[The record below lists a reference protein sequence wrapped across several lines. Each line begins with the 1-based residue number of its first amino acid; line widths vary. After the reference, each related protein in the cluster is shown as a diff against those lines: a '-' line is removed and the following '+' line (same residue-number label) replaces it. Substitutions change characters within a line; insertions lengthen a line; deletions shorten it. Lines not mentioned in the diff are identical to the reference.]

1 MLSFWVRRNHQE
13 DWKPVPAEGT
23 VLEEDTYSI
32 VARSPQPHFT
42 ITVEVR
48 QYPLPTGNGSEPAP
62 VADPNTS
69 PPHIQTR
76 SVRTNDEGIGIIL
89 PASHLTPGF
98 WELHCRDADLI
109 AELFGEAEVENCL
122 RFQVLP
128 VGRRLEM
135 TPPPL
140 PEPETGIPATA
151 EEAWSE
157 VVLRAPDPGAHPPE
171 PSPEPTREWAAELF
185 SLMHTELE
193 GSPDEVLVLTGRIG
207 CSGELRVQVWQE
219 GKDLPIFEGQR
230 LIQFP
235 PEARTA
241 VFSIP
246 ITLPNRVWTRPL
258 TGELL
263 LTPSSTGWR
272 DPERPSQPLTIPFF
286 IRCRGQS
293 EELDPAGAEE
303 LASAPSSSG
312 IPLSRLRAGA
322 AQAAG
327 SRHSARSASGGV
339 EATLLSPERTLQKL
353 LRIWQQ
359 STPVQGRDSAEPV
372 VSAQEVR
379 QDPAHEEAATPPPAS
394 PAPVVEPENRKLPIP
409 EPPPEGIPAPSP
421 ESILQPAPEP
431 ELYRIPEAEVE
442 LPSPVLEPSPSLQP
456 EPTQSEAEF
465 PATPVALAPVLPVVS
480 PEESLLPP
488 SPPGICPTPQLL
500 VPEQLRAGDNFDVVL
515 RLPAL
520 ADPPPSGFTNQ
531 APFWIKFWVKH
542 GRTRSLV
549 DGPRWLLDFSCDEQ
563 GQWQALTRMTIPPG
577 VPELIFEA
585 WAVSPD
591 RQQQSDRVT
600 ERRLIQP

>member
-1 MLSFWVRRNHQE
+1 MLSFWVRREGQE
-13 DWKPVPAEGT
+13 VWEPVPAEGT
-23 VLEEDTYSI
+23 VLEEDTYTI

-48 QYPLPTGNGSEPAP
+48 QYPLAQGEGLA
-62 VADPNTS
+62 TS
-69 PPHIQTR
+69 PASKEEFNTTPAQTQSR

-89 PASHLTPGF
+89 PASHLPPGF

-109 AELFGEAEVENCL
+109 AELFGEAEAENCL
-122 RFQVLP
+122 RFQVMPRGLGSSP
-128 VGRRLEM
+128 QMGRFPEM
-135 TPPPL
+135 ALPPL
-140 PEPETGIPATA
+140 AEPEPVPPANA
-151 EEAWSE
+151 QDAVPEE
-157 VVLRAPDPGAHPPE
+157 VPF
-171 PSPEPTREWAAELF
+171 SPESNPTPEWAAELF

-193 GSPDEVLVLTGRIG
+193 GSPNEVLVLTGRIG
-207 CSGELRVQVWQE
+207 CSGELRVQVWQP

-246 ITLPNRVWTRPL
+246 ITLPNHTWTRPL
-258 TGELL
+258 NGELV
-263 LTPSSTGWR
+263 LTPTSTGWR
-272 DPERPSQPLTIPFF
+272 DPNRPTHPLTIAFS
-286 IRCRGQS
+286 IRCRGES
-293 EELDPAGAEE
+293 DELNPDRVSGPEALEE
-303 LASAPSSSG
+303 ASAPSL
-312 IPLSRLRAGA
+312 PLTRLREGA
-322 AQAAG
+322 AQAA
-327 SRHSARSASGGV
+327 SRSHSSTT
-339 EATLLSPERTLQKL
+339 TLLSPERTLQKL

-359 STPVQGRDSAEPV
+359 STPTRDLNPIPPTPAEPIAIEPETITP
-372 VSAQEVR
+372 AQPEGV
-379 QDPAHEEAATPPPAS
+379 PTATS
-394 PAPVVEPENRKLPIP
+394 PATEPQALKIPAADFSLQPTPEPMAPPLPESELSRIPGVEPELPAP
-409 EPPPEGIPAPSP
+409 SSEPPPSEEVFPPAAVAV
-421 ESILQPAPEP
+421 PA
-431 ELYRIPEAEVE
+431 AG
-442 LPSPVLEPSPSLQP
+442 SG
-456 EPTQSEAEF
+456 
-465 PATPVALAPVLPVVS
+465 
-480 PEESLLPP
+480 ESLLPP
-488 SPPGICPTPQLL
+488 DLPGICPTPQLL

-520 ADPPPSGFTNQ
+520 ADPPPSGFTHQ

-600 ERRLIQP
+600 QRRLIQP

>member
-1 MLSFWVRRNHQE
+1 MLSFWVRRNNQE
-13 DWKPVPAEGT
+13 DWQPVPAEGT

-32 VARSPQPHFT
+32 VVRSPQPHFT

-48 QYPLPTGNGSEPAP
+48 QHPLPPENGGSTP
-62 VADPNTS
+62 VEDPNRLQ
-69 PPHIQTR
+69 IQTR

-89 PASHLTPGF
+89 PATHLAPGF

-109 AELFGEAEVENCL
+109 AELFGEAEVKNCL

-128 VGRRLEM
+128 VGRNEDSVRRTRQEIA
-135 TPPPL
+135 PPPL
-140 PEPETGIPATA
+140 TDPEMGIPTMT
-151 EEAWSE
+151 EEA
-157 VVLRAPDPGAHPPE
+157 RPE
-171 PSPEPTREWAAELF
+171 GGSSPEPIQEWAAELF

-207 CSGELRVQVWQE
+207 CSGELRVQVWQQ

-235 PEARTA
+235 AEARTA

-246 ITLPNRVWTRPL
+246 ITLPNHTWPRPL
-258 TGELL
+258 NGELV
-263 LTPSSTGWR
+263 LTPTANGWR
-272 DPERPSQPLTIPFF
+272 DANSPTHPLTISFF
-286 IRCRGQS
+286 IRCRGES
-293 EELDPAGAEE
+293 DPLNPAPEEE
-303 LASAPSSSG
+303 ASVPSSG
-312 IPLSRLRAGA
+312 IPLSRLREGA
-322 AQAAG
+322 AQAA
-327 SRHSARSASGGV
+327 SSSRSAI
-339 EATLLSPERTLQKL
+339 TLLSPERTLQKL

-359 STPVQGRDSAEPV
+359 STPVHGHVSRAEHKLDPNLPALPVAEPI
-372 VSAQEVR
+372 
-379 QDPAHEEAATPPPAS
+379 
-394 PAPVVEPENRKLPIP
+394 EPQTLTFPSEN
-409 EPPPEGIPAPSP
+409 PSP
-421 ESILQPAPEP
+421 QKDSVSLTQPAPEP
-431 ELYRIPEAEVE
+431 IAQPLPEPELSGIPEVE
-442 LPSPVLEPSPSLQP
+442 AGLPTLLPEPSPLPQP
-456 EPTQSEAEF
+456 EP
-465 PATPVALAPVLPVVS
+465 PPGIPPTPVALAPVVPAAS
-480 PEESLLPP
+480 PEDSLLPP
-488 SPPGICPTPQLL
+488 SPPGVCPTPQLL

-520 ADPPPSGFTNQ
+520 AEPPPSGFTNRTPSRLRDQ

-600 ERRLIQP
+600 ERRSILP

>member
-1 MLSFWVRRNHQE
+1 MRREGQE
-13 DWKPVPAEGT
+13 AWEPVPAEGA
-23 VLEEDTYSI
+23 VLEEDTYTI

-48 QYPLPTGNGSEPAP
+48 QYPPTQGEGLPTAL
-62 VADPNTS
+62 AS
-69 PPHIQTR
+69 PKKVTTPPTQTQTR

-89 PASHLTPGF
+89 PASHLSPGF

-109 AELFGEAEVENCL
+109 AELFGEAEAENCL
-122 RFQVLP
+122 RFQVMPRGLASGP
-128 VGRRLEM
+128 QAGRSPEM
-135 TPPPL
+135 AL
-140 PEPETGIPATA
+140 SSLAEPEPVPPANA
-151 EEAWSE
+151 QDAVPEA
-157 VVLRAPDPGAHPPE
+157 VPL
-171 PSPEPTREWAAELF
+171 SPKSNPTSEWAAELF

-207 CSGELRVQVWQE
+207 CSGELRVQVWQP

-246 ITLPNRVWTRPL
+246 ITLPNHTWTRPL
-258 TGELL
+258 NGELV
-263 LTPSSTGWR
+263 LTPTSTGWR
-272 DPERPSQPLTIPFF
+272 DPSQPTHPLTIAFS
-286 IRCRGQS
+286 IRCRGES
-293 EELDPAGAEE
+293 DELNPDHVSGPESLEE
-303 LASAPSSSG
+303 ASAPSL
-312 IPLSRLRAGA
+312 PLTRLREGA
-322 AQAAG
+322 AQAA
-327 SRHSARSASGGV
+327 SRSHSSTT
-339 EATLLSPERTLQKL
+339 TLLSPERTLQKL

-359 STPVQGRDSAEPV
+359 STPLRELDTGPVAPQGSEPIAPAPETITPVQSEAVSTQVPEPQTLKSPAADFSLQPTPEPIAPPLPEPEPSRIPVAEP
-372 VSAQEVR
+372 EL
-379 QDPAHEEAATPPPAS
+379 
-394 PAPVVEPENRKLPIP
+394 PAPSS
-409 EPPPEGIPAPSP
+409 EPPPSEEGFPPAAVAA
-421 ESILQPAPEP
+421 PA
-431 ELYRIPEAEVE
+431 AG
-442 LPSPVLEPSPSLQP
+442 SG
-456 EPTQSEAEF
+456 
-465 PATPVALAPVLPVVS
+465 
-480 PEESLLPP
+480 ESLLPP
-488 SPPGICPTPQLL
+488 DLPGICPTPQLW

-520 ADPPPSGFTNQ
+520 ADPPPSGFTHQ

-600 ERRLIQP
+600 QRRLIQP

>member
-1 MLSFWVRRNHQE
+1 MLSFWVRRNNQE
-13 DWKPVPAEGT
+13 DWQPVPAEGT

-32 VARSPQPHFT
+32 VVRSPQPHFT

-48 QYPLPTGNGSEPAP
+48 QHPLPLENGGPAPVEDPKTTPLPT
-62 VADPNTS
+62 
-69 PPHIQTR
+69 QTR

-89 PASHLTPGF
+89 PASHLAPGF

-109 AELFGEAEVENCL
+109 AELFGEAEVKNCL

-128 VGRRLEM
+128 VGRNENSVPLTRQEV
-135 TPPPL
+135 TPLPL
-140 PEPETGIPATA
+140 PEPEMGIPTMT

-157 VVLRAPDPGAHPPE
+157 GD

-207 CSGELRVQVWQE
+207 CSGELRVQVWQQ

-235 PEARTA
+235 AEARTA

-246 ITLPNRVWTRPL
+246 ITLPNHTWPRPL
-258 TGELL
+258 KGELV
-263 LTPSSTGWR
+263 LTPTANSWR
-272 DPERPSQPLTIPFF
+272 DANSPTHPLTIPFF
-286 IRCRGQS
+286 IRCRGES
-293 EELDPAGAEE
+293 DPLNPAPAEE
-303 LASAPSSSG
+303 ASVSSL
-312 IPLSRLRAGA
+312 PLSRLREGA
-322 AQAAG
+322 AQAASSG
-327 SRHSARSASGGV
+327 RSTI
-339 EATLLSPERTLQKL
+339 TLLSPERTLQKL

-359 STPVQGRDSAEPV
+359 STPIHGHVSSAEQESPLPVAEPV
-372 VSAQEVR
+372 
-379 QDPAHEEAATPPPAS
+379 
-394 PAPVVEPENRKLPIP
+394 EPQTLTFPSENSSSEKDSLP
-409 EPPPEGIPAPSP
+409 
-421 ESILQPAPEP
+421 LMQPAAEPIAQPLPEP
-431 ELYRIPEAEVE
+431 ELSRIPEAE
-442 LPSPVLEPSPSLQP
+442 LPTLLPEPSPLPQP
-456 EPTQSEAEF
+456 EP
-465 PATPVALAPVLPVVS
+465 PPGIPPTPVALAPVVPAAS
-480 PEESLLPP
+480 PEDSLLPP
-488 SPPGICPTPQLL
+488 SPPGVCPTPQLL

-520 ADPPPSGFTNQ
+520 AEPPPSGFTNRTPSRLRDQ

-600 ERRLIQP
+600 ERRSILP

>member
-1 MLSFWVRRNHQE
+1 MLSFWVRRNNQE

-48 QYPLPTGNGSEPAP
+48 QYPLPTGNGSEPA
-62 VADPNTS
+62 DPHS
-69 PPHIQTR
+69 APPQIQTR

-89 PASHLTPGF
+89 PTSHLTPGF

-140 PEPETGIPATA
+140 PEAETGSPATS
-151 EEAWSE
+151 EEVWSE
-157 VVLRAPDPGAHPPE
+157 MVLRAPDPGAHPPE
-171 PSPEPTREWAAELF
+171 PPREWAAELF
-185 SLMHTELE
+185 SLMHKELE

-219 GKDLPIFEGQR
+219 GHELPIFEGQR

-246 ITLPNRVWTRPL
+246 ITLPNRIWTSPL
-258 TGELL
+258 TGELV
-263 LTPSSTGWR
+263 LTPSSSGRR
-272 DPERPSQPLTIPFF
+272 DPQRPSQPLTIPFF
-286 IRCRGQS
+286 IRCRDQ
-293 EELDPAGAEE
+293 EPAATEAE
-303 LASAPSSSG
+303 AWVYTPSSSG
-312 IPLSRLRAGA
+312 IPLSRLREGA
-322 AQAAG
+322 AQAASS
-327 SRHSARSASGGV
+327 SRSIRSPSGGG
-339 EATLLSPERTLQKL
+339 EATTLLSPERTLQKL

-359 STPVQGRDSAEPV
+359 SAPVQESDSAEPV
-372 VSAQEVR
+372 VDAQ
-379 QDPAHEEAATPPPAS
+379 EAATTPSSIFPAFVS
-394 PAPVVEPENRKLPIP
+394 VVEPEDLKLPTPDPLSPQPELDRIPQAESPPEPSPPPQP
-409 EPPPEGIPAPSP
+409 EPPQLEAASPPTPSAPA
-421 ESILQPAPEP
+421 I
-431 ELYRIPEAEVE
+431 
-442 LPSPVLEPSPSLQP
+442 
-456 EPTQSEAEF
+456 
-465 PATPVALAPVLPVVS
+465 PVVS
-480 PEESLLPP
+480 SEDLLLPP
-488 SPPGICPTPQLL
+488 NPPGICPTPQLL

-520 ADPPPSGFTNQ
+520 AEPPPSGFTNQ

-585 WAVSPD
+585 WAVSSD
-591 RQQQSDRVT
+591 RLQQSDRVT
-600 ERRLIQP
+600 ERRLILP

>member
-1 MLSFWVRRNHQE
+1 MLSFWVRREGQE
-13 DWKPVPAEGT
+13 IWEPVPAEGT
-23 VLEEDTYSI
+23 VLEEDTYTI

-48 QYPLPTGNGSEPAP
+48 QYPLAP
-62 VADPNTS
+62 GESLPTS
-69 PPHIQTR
+69 PASKEDLNTTPAQTQSR

-109 AELFGEAEVENCL
+109 AELFGEAEAENCL
-122 RFQVLP
+122 RFQVMPSGLGSSLP
-128 VGRRLEM
+128 MGRPLEM
-135 TPPPL
+135 ALPPL
-140 PEPETGIPATA
+140 AEPEPVPPANPQDA
-151 EEAWSE
+151 
-157 VVLRAPDPGAHPPE
+157 LPE
-171 PSPEPTREWAAELF
+171 RVPFSPESTPEPTPEWAAELF

-207 CSGELRVQVWQE
+207 CSGELRVQVWQQ

-246 ITLPNRVWTRPL
+246 ITLPNHTWTRPL
-258 TGELL
+258 NGELV
-263 LTPSSTGWR
+263 LTPTSTGWR
-272 DPERPSQPLTIPFF
+272 DPNSPSQPLTIAFS
-286 IRCRGQS
+286 IRCRGES
-293 EELDPAGAEE
+293 DSLNSPPAEE
-303 LASAPSSSG
+303 ASAPSPG
-312 IPLSRLRAGA
+312 IPLTRLREGA
-322 AQAAG
+322 AQAAS
-327 SRHSARSASGGV
+327 SRRSSTT
-339 EATLLSPERTLQKL
+339 TLLSPERTLQKL

-359 STPVQGRDSAEPV
+359 STPMREGDPTPPVLQVAEPIATEPETTTPAQPQV
-372 VSAQEVR
+372 V
-379 QDPAHEEAATPPPAS
+379 ATATS
-394 PAPVVEPENRKLPIP
+394 PATEPQALQLPS
-409 EPPPEGIPAPSP
+409 ADLSP
-421 ESILQPAPEP
+421 QLTPEP
-431 ELYRIPEAEVE
+431 ELSRIPVAELELPAPTPE
-442 LPSPVLEPSPSLQP
+442 LPS
-456 EPTQSEAEF
+456 SEGVF
-465 PATPVALAPVLPVVS
+465 PPDVVAAPIG
-480 PEESLLPP
+480 ESLLPP
-488 SPPGICPTPQLL
+488 HPPGLCPTPQLL

-520 ADPPPSGFTNQ
+520 AEPPPSGFTHQ